1 MSVFKAVIS
10 MLIIPAEPLVV
21 KWNLFFLLFLE
32 FLGRRTV
39 REIFFLFFLYSVARC
54 LVYFG
59 ITNTQLNWA
68 AKLADSSQ
76 GFQAVMKKNIILLLL
91 MTGMSAAAFAVPAAP
106 NEAMATGTVVE
117 YSISSLPGPGP
128 VPGPGLYKIVVKVDA
143 VEDRGDAPN
152 FLKGREG
159 DEITFWSRNR
169 LDPGLFGKKVKALV
183 EYRGDERGG
192 LFWLKRVKIM
202 Q

>member
-1 MSVFKAVIS
+1 
-10 MLIIPAEPLVV
+10 
-21 KWNLFFLLFLE
+21 
-32 FLGRRTV
+32 
-39 REIFFLFFLYSVARC
+39 
-54 LVYFG
+54 
-59 ITNTQLNWA
+59 
-68 AKLADSSQ
+68 
-76 GFQAVMKKNIILLLL
+76 

-128 VPGPGLYKIVVKVDA
+128 VPGPGLYKIVVKVEA

-159 DEITFWSRNR
+159 NEIAFWSRNR